1 MTPPL
6 LRDAKS
12 DLMCAMMANSD
23 MANSGMANPSAIYPS
38 AIYPS
43 AINAAP
49 RGADII
55 DALKAA
61 RVEFVAAVPDIVTSA
76 GLLWPISRDG
86 ALRLIRLCKE
96 DEGISI
102 CTGLAFCDRRAV
114 LLMQQTG
121 LMDSLNSIRAIAVEY
136 QQPVCMIVGLLGKE
150 PDRPAAQSAKYG
162 VRIIE
167 PVLDAM
173 GIDHITLDNP
183 EDVVAL
189 APAINRAYE
198 LSRPVVALIGRTVV

>member
-12 DLMCAMMANSD
+12 DLMCAMMANS
-23 MANSGMANPSAIYPS
+23 AMANPSATNS
-38 AIYPS
+38 
-43 AINAAP
+43 AP

-76 GLLWPISRDG
+76 GLLWPISRDKE
-86 ALRLIRLCKE
+86 LRLIRLCKE
-96 DEGISI
+96 DEGVSI
-102 CTGLAFCDRRAV
+102 CTGLAFCGRRAV

-121 LMDSLNSIRAIAVEY
+121 LMDSLNSIRAIAVDY

-150 PDRPAAQSAKYG
+150 PDRSAAQSAKYG

-173 GIDHITLDNP
+173 EIDRITLDNP
-183 EDVVAL
+183 EDVALL
-189 APAINRAYE
+189 APAIDRAYG

>member
-1 MTPPL
+1 MSANFGMT
-6 LRDAKS
+6 
-12 DLMCAMMANSD
+12 
-23 MANSGMANPSAIYPS
+23 NSG
-38 AIYPS
+38 
-43 AINAAP
+43 P
-49 RGADII
+49 RGAHII
-55 DALKAA
+55 AALKVAG
-61 RVEFVAAVPDIVTSA
+61 VEFVAAVPDIVTSA
-76 GLLWPISRDG
+76 GLLWPISRDPV
-86 ALRLIRLCKE
+86 LRLIRLCKE

-150 PDRPAAQSAKYG
+150 PDRPAAQSEKYG

-173 GIDHITLDNP
+173 GIDRITVDNP
-183 EDVVAL
+183 EDVAAL
-189 APAINRAYE
+189 APAIDRAYE

>member
-1 MTPPL
+1 MAPPL
-6 LRDAKS
+6 LRATKS
-12 DLMCAMMANSD
+12 DLMCAMMANS
-23 MANSGMANPSAIYPS
+23 GMASFGMASPSATNPN
-38 AIYPS
+38 AT
-43 AINAAP
+43 NAAP

-76 GLLWPISRDG
+76 GLLWPISRDK

-102 CTGLAFCDRRAV
+102 CTGLAFCGRRAV

-121 LMDSLNSIRAIAVEY
+121 LMDSLNAIRAIAVEY
-136 QQPVCMIVGLLGKE
+136 QQPVCMLVGLLGKE
-150 PDRPAAQSAKYG
+150 PDRAAAQSAKYG

-173 GIDHITLDNP
+173 GLDRITIDTS

-189 APAINRAYE
+189 APAIDRAYA
-198 LSRPVVALIGRTVV
+198 LSRPVVALIGRTVA

>member
-1 MTPPL
+1 MPPPL
-6 LRDAKS
+6 LRATKS
-12 DLMCAMMANSD
+12 DLMCAMMANSG
-23 MANSGMANPSAIYPS
+23 MANSGMANPSTS
-38 AIYPS
+38 
-43 AINAAP
+43 NAAP

-86 ALRLIRLCKE
+86 VLRLIRLCKE

-102 CTGLAFCDRRAV
+102 CTGLAFCGRRAV

-121 LMDSLNSIRAIAVEY
+121 LMDSLNAIRAIAVEY
-136 QQPVCMIVGLLGKE
+136 QQPVCMLVGLLGKE
-150 PDRPAAQSAKYG
+150 PDRLAAQSAKYG

-167 PVLDAM
+167 PVLNAM
-173 GIDHITLDNP
+173 EIDHIILDHP
-183 EDVVAL
+183 EDVSIL
-189 APAINRAYE
+189 APAIDRAYA